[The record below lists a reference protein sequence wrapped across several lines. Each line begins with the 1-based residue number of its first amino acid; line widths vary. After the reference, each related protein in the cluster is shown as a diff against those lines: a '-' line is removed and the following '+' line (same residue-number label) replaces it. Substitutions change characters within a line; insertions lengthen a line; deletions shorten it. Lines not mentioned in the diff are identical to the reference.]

1 MEKKEDFYGKLEED
15 IVGAVLDQAVENA
28 KKSIREE
35 KSLTIENTIP
45 LMLKS
50 QYNHLKHL
58 DSHMKF
64 LEEDMATKDD
74 IKNMATKDD
83 IKNMATKDDIKRLEM
98 EISNINMQIDNM
110 SSQIN
115 WIKWALGLGMAFISI
130 LMTILRFFRW

>member
-1 MEKKEDFYGKLEED
+1 MEKKQDFYGRLEED

-83 IKNMATKDDIKRLEM
+83 IKRLEM
-98 EISNINMQIDNM
+98 EINNINMRIDNM
-110 SSQIN
+110 NIRIDGLSSQIN
-115 WIKWALGLGMAFISI
+115 WIKWALGFGMAFISI
-130 LMTILRFFRW
+130 LMTVLKFF